1 MRNTSLFPSFV
12 FSCNPLSLLEK
23 SLDTNKR
30 TYTKIEY
37 VIYIVSGIGIYI
49 ISRVGILWTVPY
61 VFYCLWIEFR
71 VLKYSCKDCYYYSK
85 LCCLG
90 RSKLAPLFFKK
101 GDPQKFW
108 LKKEMSRL
116 SMLPD
121 FLVSIIPLVVGIVL
135 LIIDFTVLQLLVLI
149 LLIILYMAG
158 NAFVRGS
165 LACKFCKQ
173 REIRCPA
180 EEMFSSKDSA

>member
-1 MRNTSLFPSFV
+1 MNDIQSFENYPKWMV
-12 FSCNPLSLLEK
+12 AIAVLHNFL
-23 SLDTNKR
+23 
-30 TYTKIEY
+30 
-37 VIYIVSGIGIYI
+37 IYGLGIYI
-49 ISRVGILWTVPY
+49 LSRVGILWAIPY
-61 VFYCLWIEFR
+61 VLYCLWIEFR

-101 GDPQKFW
+101 GDPRNFW
-108 LKKEMSRL
+108 IKETSRL

-121 FLVSIIPLVVGIVL
+121 FLVPIIPLVVGIIL
-135 LIIDFTVLQLLVLI
+135 LIVGFSVLQLLLII
-149 LLIILYMAG
+149 LLIILYMGG

-180 EEMFSSKDSA
+180 EEMFSSKKSA